1 MSVTNLWEQV
11 QVHLLLHGP
20 QYKFYIEAATVAALF
35 YVGFMDYRTFKI
47 RNDWLLLLL
56 VLYALLA
63 FVDRTGAQVASN
75 LILAVAMFAI
85 LLFFYT
91 RGVVGGGDV
100 KLMAVVALWVNSD
113 RLLPFSVLLLVL
125 VCLHVAAAK
134 LGWAPTKLMA
144 DRIAISFGPA
154 LCGALIG
161 AIMLGAV

>member
-1 MSVTNLWEQV
+1 MSAANLWEQI

-20 QYKFYIEAATVAALF
+20 QYKFYIEAATVAVLF

-63 FVDRTGAQVASN
+63 FVDRTGAEVASN
-75 LILAVAMFAI
+75 VILAVAMFAI

-91 RGVVGGGDV
+91 RGLLGGGDV
-100 KLMAVVALWVNSD
+100 KLMAVVALWINGQH
-113 RLLPFSVLLLVL
+113 LLPFSILLLAFI
-125 VCLHVAAAK
+125 CLHVAAAK
-134 LGWAPTKLMA
+134 LGWAPTKPMA
-144 DRIAISFGPA
+144 GRTAISFGPA
-154 LCGALIG
+154 LSGALIG